1 MKQVELVRRRAAA
14 GLKAELVRFRVWLS
28 TVDGNHEETDRLR
41 EHKGEQL
48 LAMMLECVMIHLGID
63 NEVTTA
69 DDLAKPG
76 KNFLGLR
83 SKPNGPGE
91 RAYKNYSQARKAVRG
106 KL

>member
-41 EHKGEQL
+41 DNQGEML

-63 NEVTTA
+63 NELTTA
-69 DDLAKPG
+69 SDRASPG
-76 KNFLGLR
+76 K
-83 SKPNGPGE
+83 K
-91 RAYKNYSQARKAVRG
+91 YSQARKAVRG